1 MTRARNPT
9 PEADMAALK
18 SAADRARAAL
28 ACAFSSSAEFEA
40 DLIRERR
47 AKGAYRA
54 APRRR
59 CVSASQSS
67 PPCWWLPF
75 CCFDHPFGLRA
86 PNPLTVPGPHVTV

>member
-59 CVSASQSS
+59 CVVSIAI
-67 PPCWWLPF
+67 
-75 CCFDHPFGLRA
+75 
-86 PNPLTVPGPHVTV
+86 LTALLVVAFLLL

>member
-59 CVSASQSS
+59 CVVGIAI
-67 PPCWWLPF
+67 
-75 CCFDHPFGLRA
+75 
-86 PNPLTVPGPHVTV
+86 LTALLVVAFLLL